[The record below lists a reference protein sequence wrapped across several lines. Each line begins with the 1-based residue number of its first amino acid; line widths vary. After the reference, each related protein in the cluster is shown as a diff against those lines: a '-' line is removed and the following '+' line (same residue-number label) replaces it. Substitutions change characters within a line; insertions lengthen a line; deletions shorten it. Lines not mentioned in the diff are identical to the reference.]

1 MSKRS
6 AGRPNSWGAD
16 DVAVFKDIVSTYGLI
31 KGRSVLQDGVE
42 VNGETYQYSI
52 SIPTLSK
59 YVKSRVAG
67 SPVKLSR
74 GRPKVAA

>member
-6 AGRPNSWGAD
+6 AGRPLSWGAD
-16 DVAVFKDIVSTYGLI
+16 DVAVFKDVVRQHGLS
-31 KGRSVLQDGVE
+31 KGREVLRTGVE
-42 VNGETYQYSI
+42 VNGEVYQYSI
-52 SIPTLSK
+52 STPTLAK

-67 SPVKLSR
+67 SPVKLYR